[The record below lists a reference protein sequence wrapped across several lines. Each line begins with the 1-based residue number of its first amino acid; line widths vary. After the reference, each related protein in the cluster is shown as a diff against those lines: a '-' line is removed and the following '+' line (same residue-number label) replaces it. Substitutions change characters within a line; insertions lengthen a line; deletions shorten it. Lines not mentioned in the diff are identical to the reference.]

1 MKEASMKTII
11 FLISISFL
19 FWGLVYSQT
28 SSFIDNTSGAKM
40 VFIGETL
47 YSDQVIVKF
56 KDHLI

>member
-1 MKEASMKTII
+1 MKTII